1 MSGMAWPYRGVHWA
15 AGLAE
20 TAARLAR
27 HAGRRAEVVDLQP
40 FAREDSWLLRA
51 QLARLRA
58 GTVRYWASVACA
70 ADAWR
75 LASLPEGAPRREGLE
90 AGTLLWS
97 PQAPGA
103 PRPRLADGGLPWRPR
118 GPVLFVAGDLWQR
131 LDHELLGVHYG
142 KMLRWDEAAWAAHPE
157 GDGWV
162 EAPRARGL
170 AAYTGCVNS
179 APIPVPAG
187 ALRVLE
193 AMDAVSPSGWMAVA
207 RARGWGDA
215 ADVRDPEAPRG
226 GPDELRAGQLPVNF
240 DWLAARCRE
249 AGLAVWHGATAPA
262 DVVQAVAGGGQRTPP
277 VEETARFLREAA
289 VDPQAFADAAAGG
302 SVPPLTLLALLRAA
316 SHDPKVLEPR
326 LAGLPGELARQ
337 GPAVRAQWR
346 EALTRAWRNA
356 VPFTWATQALR
367 GFADAA
373 AVCGDPMLVAGACEA
388 LRERGAPAAE
398 DLCREAHALA
408 LAGRLEEAVRAA
420 GAPGLPPR
428 EIHDVLRAR
437 TKNWDA
443 PWRIP
448 ARSEDGLLCLEPLG
462 PHHADALAWQGRD
475 EQTALM
481 TGLPHLKDAHGA
493 AAWIAAHAAAN
504 PATYAAVHAV
514 HGVVGYGEL
523 RLVEDMGFLALWV
536 GLDHQG
542 RGLGGTIVRLLR
554 DRGLEGGL
562 RYIFTSAFDDNVRSL
577 RALRAAGMHPM
588 HARVRAPN
596 DDRAFLCL
604 AAGASSPRDEEAALR
619 RYMAK
624 VEGAY
629 PIHFPHLESEER
641 TNEAALQPA

>member
-1 MSGMAWPYRGVHWA
+1 MTGPAFPYRGVRWA
-15 AGLAE
+15 AGIAE
-20 TAARLAR
+20 VAARLAQ
-27 HAGRRAEVVDLQP
+27 HAGRRVEVVDLQP
-40 FAREDSWLLRA
+40 FAREDAWVLRT

-58 GTVRYWASVACA
+58 GTVRHWAGVPHA

-75 LASLPEGAPRREGLE
+75 LASLPESAQRRGELE
-90 AGTLLWS
+90 SRTLLWS
-97 PQAPGA
+97 PQAHGA
-103 PRPRLADGGLPWRPR
+103 PRPRLADSGLPWRPR

-187 ALRVLE
+187 ALRALE
-193 AMDAVSPSGWMAVA
+193 AMDEVSLSGWMAVA
-207 RARGWGDA
+207 RARGWEDA
-215 ADVRDPEAPRG
+215 ADVRDPEVPRA

-249 AGLAVWHGATAPA
+249 AGLAVWHACAATGEI
-262 DVVQAVAGGGQRTPP
+262 VQAVAGGGQRALPID
-277 VEETARFLREAA
+277 EAARLLRDAA
-289 VDPQAFADAAAGG
+289 VDPGAFAAAAEGA
-302 SVPPLTLLALLRAA
+302 SLPPVTLLGLLRAA
-316 SHDPKVLEPR
+316 SHDPKAVEPC
-326 LAGLPGELARQ
+326 LAGLPGQLARQ

-346 EALTRAWRNA
+346 EALARTWRNA

-373 AVCGDPMLVAGACEA
+373 AVCGDPALVAAACEA

-420 GAPGLPPR
+420 GAPGLPPE

-437 TKNWDA
+437 MNDWAA
-443 PWRIP
+443 PWRTP
-448 ARSEDGLLCLEPLG
+448 ARSADGLLCLEPLG
-462 PHHADALAWQGRD
+462 LHHADALAWQGRD

-481 TGLPHLKDAHGA
+481 TGLPHLKDARGA
-493 AAWIAAHAAAN
+493 GTWIFGHAAAN

-577 RALRAAGMHPM
+577 RALRAAGMHDM

-596 DDRAFLCL
+596 DDRVFLCL
-604 AAGASSPRDEEAALR
+604 AAGGSSPRDEEAALR